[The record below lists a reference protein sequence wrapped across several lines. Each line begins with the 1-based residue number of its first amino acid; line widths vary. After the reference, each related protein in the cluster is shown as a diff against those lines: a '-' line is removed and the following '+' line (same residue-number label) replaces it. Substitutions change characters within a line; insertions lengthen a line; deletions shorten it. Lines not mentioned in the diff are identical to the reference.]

1 MRALHRTISLALF
14 LVSFAAT
21 SGAVRAESE
30 ELPTLK
36 QAAAK
41 TGILTHMTAAT
52 KLAGLDNGQSA
63 DIGPLTLLAPTD
75 TAFMTL
81 DPDVRAKLLDPANS
95 RLLMRVLLHHVLV
108 GEFPTKRLLAAKV
121 QNYTVDAVDGTPI
134 EVYRGARGLD
144 VDEGRIVRGDIMASD
159 GIIHLIDRVLI
170 PEDVMAEINAAP
182 LPDKIAEGPADAKP
196 GNPEIAGAAPTET
209 GSVDA
214 Q

>member
-14 LVSFAAT
+14 VVTFAAA
-21 SGAVRAESE
+21 SSAVRADSD
-30 ELPTLK
+30 LPTLK
-36 QAAAK
+36 EAAAK

-52 KLAGLDNGQSA
+52 KLAGLDSGQSA

-108 GEFPTKRLLAAKV
+108 GEYPTKRLLAAKV
-121 QNYTVDAVDGTPI
+121 RNYTIDAVDGTAI

-170 PEDVMAEINAAP
+170 PEDLMAEILAVP
-182 LPDKIAEGPADAKP
+182 MPDKIAEGSETKP
-196 GNPEIAGAAPTET
+196 GNPEVAGAAPTET
-209 GSVDA
+209 GSVEA
-214 Q
+214 R

>member
-14 LVSFAAT
+14 LVTFAAANT
-21 SGAVRAESE
+21 AVRAEE

-52 KLAGLDNGQSA
+52 KLAGLDSGQSA

-81 DPDVRAKLLDPANS
+81 DPDVRAKLLDPANN
-95 RLLMRVLLHHVLV
+95 RLLMRVLLHHVLM
-108 GEFPTKRLLAAKV
+108 GEYPTTRLLAAKV
-121 QNYTVDAVDGTPI
+121 RNYTIDAVDGTSI

-170 PEDVMAEINAAP
+170 PEDVMAEIMAAP
-182 LPDKIAEGPADAKP
+182 APDKIAEPAGAKP
-196 GNPEIAGAAPTET
+196 ANPEVAGAAPTET
-209 GSVDA
+209 GSVEP